1 MRKEDLS
8 VPALLAEAVG
18 IIMGVVYIIL
28 QFFYAL
34 MYHIAWY
41 RPVMNII
48 TVILVYA
55 ALTLLSIYPERI
67 NQLSPEKCKGDIR
80 KYSIRMVRIIKLVFI
95 SSLMIPCVCDVAGF
109 TMKNTYTMAVIG
121 IMVLT
126 AIYYEFRIIELI
138 REDNRKDK

>member
-8 VPALLAEAVG
+8 VLALLAEAVG

-28 QFFYAL
+28 QIFYAV
-34 MYHIAWY
+34 MYHIVWY
-41 RPVMNII
+41 RPVLNVV

-55 ALTLLSIYPERI
+55 ALTLLSVYPERI
-67 NQLSPEKCKGDIR
+67 NHLSPERCKGDIR

-95 SSLMIPCVCDVAGF
+95 SSLMVPCVCDVAGYP
-109 TMKNTYTMAVIG
+109 MKSTYTMAVIG
-121 IMVLT
+121 VMVLT
-126 AIYYEFRIIELI
+126 AVYYEFRIIELI